1 MNKETLLKYVL
12 PIVCILWCIGLFF
25 MGWQTILWSALAV
38 LIGLIAKSVS
48 ENTRV

>member
-1 MNKETLLKYVL
+1 MNKEMINNILIPTLI
-12 PIVCILWCIGLFF
+12 IVWLVGLFF